1 METNE
6 CIKESSNTIEDIEK
20 IEEGTIQEK
29 EKLKNKR
36 NILSFKGRAT
46 RTEYLLVTFI
56 TNAVALPANSDADMT
71 PLFALLYFALLLVMI
86 WMYFSTLVRRCHDC
100 GKKWWYVLIPLYYF
114 VLYFLPGQDG
124 ENEYG
129 LNPRNK

>member
-6 CIKESSNTIEDIEK
+6 CIKKSSNTIEDVEK

-56 TNAVALPANSDADMT
+56 TNAVALPANAT
-71 PLFALLYFALLLVMI
+71 AIL
-86 WMYFSTLVRRCHDC
+86 
-100 GKKWWYVLIPLYYF
+100 
-114 VLYFLPGQDG
+114 
-124 ENEYG
+124 
-129 LNPRNK
+129 